1 MFDCYEEARIMHKR
15 IDHKPGQSM
24 VEMALL
30 LPFLVL
36 VLFGIIDLGYYI
48 FGYATIYQAA
58 RNGAEKAAEL
68 PPYPKYVAPV
78 LDKNEICVKNIL
90 ESTQA
95 YAGQFADLT
104 DGSNPNNRISINYPE
119 LDGSGQPMRG
129 LGAPIE
135 VSIDYQLRPLT
146 PLWRFVTFGNSGTM
160 TVRTTARRSIEA
172 LGNNP
177 TAINLVACQP

>member
-1 MFDCYEEARIMHKR
+1 MMHQRFEK
-15 IDHKPGQSM
+15 KPGQSM

-30 LPFLVL
+30 LPFLIL

-68 PPYPKYVAPV
+68 PPYPRFVSPVRTAAQGPDKTETCVA
-78 LDKNEICVKNIL
+78 NIL
-90 ESTQA
+90 EATQA
-95 YAGQFADLT
+95 YSGNFRDLT
-104 DGSNPNNRISINYPE
+104 DGSNPNNQITINYPST
-119 LDGSGQPMRG
+119 DSSGNPLRA

-135 VSIDYQLRPLT
+135 ISIVYQLRPLT
-146 PLWRFVTFGNSGTM
+146 PLWRFVTFGTSGTM
-160 TVRTTARRSIEA
+160 TIRTTARRSIEA

-177 TAINLVACQP
+177 TAVNLTACQP

>member
-1 MFDCYEEARIMHKR
+1 MHKQ
-15 IDHKPGQSM
+15 IDRKPGQSM

-48 FGYATIYQAA
+48 FGYSTIYQAA

-68 PPYPKYVAPV
+68 PPYPKYVTPT

-90 ESTQA
+90 EATQA

-104 DGSNPNNRISINYPE
+104 DGSNPSNQITIKYPGV
-119 LDGSGQPMRG
+119 DAKGQPWRG

-160 TVRTTARRSIEA
+160 TVHTTARRSIEA

>member
-1 MFDCYEEARIMHKR
+1 MHER
-15 IDHKPGQSM
+15 NDRQPGQSM

-30 LPFLVL
+30 LPFLIL
-36 VLFGIIDLGYYI
+36 VLFGIIDLGYYL

-68 PPYPKYVAPV
+68 PPYPQFVGPLSPTPVKTETCVA
-78 LDKNEICVKNIL
+78 NIL
-90 ESTQA
+90 AATQG
-95 YAGQFADLT
+95 YAGGFHDLT
-104 DGSNPNNRISINYPE
+104 DGSNPSNQITINYPQKDANNDP
-119 LDGSGQPMRG
+119 LRA

-135 VSIDYQLRPLT
+135 VSIVYQLHPLT

-160 TVRTTARRSIEA
+160 TIRTTARRSIES

-177 TAINLVACQP
+177 TAVNLVACQPPQS

>member
-1 MFDCYEEARIMHKR
+1 
-15 IDHKPGQSM
+15 M

-30 LPFLVL
+30 LPFLIL
-36 VLFGIIDLGYYI
+36 VLFGIIDLGYYL

-68 PPYPKYVAPV
+68 PPYPRFVAPMRAAP
-78 LDKNEICVKNIL
+78 DQTETCVSNIL
-90 ESTQA
+90 QATQA
-95 YAGQFADLT
+95 YAGEFRDLT
-104 DGSNPNNRISINYPE
+104 NGTNPNNKITINYPTS
-119 LDGSGQPMRG
+119 DANGPIRA

-135 VSIDYQLRPLT
+135 VSIVYQLRPLT

-160 TVRTTARRSIEA
+160 TIRTTARRSIEA

-177 TAINLVACQP
+177 TALNLVACQP